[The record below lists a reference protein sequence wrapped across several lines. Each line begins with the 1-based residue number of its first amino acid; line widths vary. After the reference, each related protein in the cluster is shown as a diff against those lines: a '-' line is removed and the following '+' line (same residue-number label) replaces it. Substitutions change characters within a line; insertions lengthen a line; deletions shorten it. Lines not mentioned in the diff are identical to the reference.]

1 MDIQMIFALIAV
13 AGTLS
18 GLWLGWTGK
27 SRTVKQDTAA
37 EVAQDITIKSDME
50 YLKRGVDDIRFEQRT
65 QGQRIDAMS
74 ERLTRVEESTKSAH
88 RRIDRVEAKGD

>member
-1 MDIQMIFALIAV
+1 MQTILTVIAV

-18 GLWLGWTGK
+18 GIWLGWSGR
-27 SRTVKQDTAA
+27 SRTVRQETAT

-74 ERLTRVEESTKSAH
+74 ERLTRVEESAKSAH
-88 RRIDRVEAKGD
+88 RRLDRVETKGE